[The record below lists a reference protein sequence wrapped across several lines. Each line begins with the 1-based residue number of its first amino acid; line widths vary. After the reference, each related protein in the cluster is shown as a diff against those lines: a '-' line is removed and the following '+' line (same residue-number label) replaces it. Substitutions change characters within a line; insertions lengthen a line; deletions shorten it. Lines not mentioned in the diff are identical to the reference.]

1 MISLLNNLRGLEGPT
16 KLFSLNNSFCGGI
29 DLQQS
34 PYQQPTT
41 SIVGKSHYFIKTL
54 FMQPKLLGFRVSQ
67 HQQTRFS
74 DITEEIEIATM
85 FKDLTSW
92 YCNFLSISDEIFNP
106 FFENMGLSIFFYT
119 KILASNCLYSFPF
132 KIPISGLYSK
142 ILVTIFLD
150 FLNVLLYL
158 ISLVSNSDI
167 S

>member
-106 FFENMGLSIFFYT
+106 FFENMYRIKYSL
-119 KILASNCLYSFPF
+119 ILYKN
-132 KIPISGLYSK
+132 IGSK
-142 ILVTIFLD
+142 VF
-150 FLNVLLYL
+150 VLLCFQNHWPL
-158 ISLVSNSDI
+158 F
-167 S
+167 